1 MKKNFKNPE
10 LIVTTFSCEN
20 VVTGSEVTA
29 EQSIRNNETFI
40 EKISGGQVTVAKWH
54 EMQEIL
60 ASGF

>member
-20 VVTGSEVTA
+20 VVTGSGVTA

-40 EKISGGQVTVAKWH
+40 EQVANGKVTVANWND
-54 EMQEIL
+54 MLQ
-60 ASGF
+60 FVF